1 MPAILHGPFVAY
13 QPQARQGVRKSWT
26 TARKGTVLPH
36 PEACNDAAL
45 EQMSAGESKLLAR
58 KRYSS
63 GMKEVPVSVDLRK
76 RIVDLGKKAAFAANK
91 HGIEGQRAQVV
102 LVLDISA
109 SMNALYKSGVIQRA
123 IERILGLA
131 VAFDDDGQIDLLL
144 SGTNAYPLPAVTLEE
159 IEGYVE
165 RVILARYKIR
175 EATNYAPPL
184 RLLREKYRAPQ
195 PAPAFVI
202 FLTDGGNADRSATTE
217 VIRELSRQPVFV
229 QFVGIGKE
237 DFPFLRKLDEL
248 PGRLIDNAGFMQVND
263 LDQIKDAELYDRL
276 LNEFPRWLEQAR
288 ERAILDI

>member
-1 MPAILHGPFVAY
+1 MDNRAKGNPFA
-13 QPQARQGVRKSWT
+13 A
-26 TARKGTVLPH
+26 
-36 PEACNDAAL
+36 PEARDDAAL

-76 RIVDLGKKAAFAANK
+76 RIVDLSKKAAFATNK

-202 FLTDGGNADRSATTE
+202 FLTDGGNADKPASAE
-217 VIRELSRQPVFV
+217 AIRELSKQPVFV

-237 DFPFLRKLDEL
+237 DFPFLHKLDEL
-248 PGRLIDNAGFMQVND
+248 SGRLIDNAGFMPVND
-263 LDQIKDAELYDRL
+263 LDAIKDAELRRVAL
-276 LNEFPRWLEQAR
+276 VVG
-288 ERAILDI
+288 